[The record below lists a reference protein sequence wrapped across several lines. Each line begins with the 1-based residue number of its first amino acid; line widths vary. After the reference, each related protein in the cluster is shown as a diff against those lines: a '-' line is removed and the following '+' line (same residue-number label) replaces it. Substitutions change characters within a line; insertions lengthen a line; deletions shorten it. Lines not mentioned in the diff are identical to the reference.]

1 MSHGRLQTIWS
12 RRLHNKQLLES
23 RQFLA
28 DKWRQLLLTLTA
40 ARVRRPQPGVM
51 KLQVLVEL
59 RERRL
64 IKQQSLHIASC
75 KPHTLQTTTIAS
87 LQVELGPQKTTAG
100 RNCVSSFTH
109 QMPFLPL
116 NHQQC
121 QSTAASLQTKV
132 IIKIFMYTHLC
143 SALWHCWLR
152 IRESCSSNPQRFPQ
166 QKLLWIQPYTSCSW
180 KTDQLN

>member
-23 RQFLA
+23 RQLLA
-28 DKWRQLLLTLTA
+28 DKRRQLLVTLTA

-64 IKQQSLHIASC
+64 IKQQSLCIASC
-75 KPHTLQTTTIAS
+75 KPHTLQTTTKSS
-87 LQVELGPQKTTAG
+87 LLVELGPQKTTAG

-116 NHQQC
+116 NDQQC
-121 QSTAASLQTKV
+121 QRTVASLQTKL
-132 IIKIFMYTHLC
+132 IIKIFLCLYLC
-143 SALWHCWLR
+143 SVL
-152 IRESCSSNPQRFPQ
+152 
-166 QKLLWIQPYTSCSW
+166 
-180 KTDQLN
+180 